1 MLGKYFGRYVCLDWV
16 VPTVRVALKN
26 EDVSRLHLVLIAK
39 TINSGYP
46 YSLYLDMAYPMMYLC
61 SADRN

>member
-1 MLGKYFGRYVCLDWV
+1 MANIFGRYVWLIEQFRRYEWQ
-16 VPTVRVALKN
+16 LKN